1 MITTN
6 TSWPANAAQRV
17 LFGQRTYNHLP
28 KNSEP
33 VDRPFLIQS
42 RVYDTCPNT
51 EPSTIDAEY
60 WFNRLMDEKDWS
72 SCRSI
77 LDDYDCVEDLG
88 YGAENAGGTH
98 KYYKPGE
105 SPKNG
110 TETLSNT
117 NGVISTPIS
126 GTSFT
131 WDYSTDVHTVIAKS
145 TDYVAT
151 ASAAVTPA
159 STTDTRS
166 DTDVSQT
173 DTGAGNTA
181 TGKSS
186 ASVFAAQLW
195 RIIGLV
201 VILDLGL
208 IW

>member
-1 MITTN
+1 
-6 TSWPANAAQRV
+6 
-17 LFGQRTYNHLP
+17 
-28 KNSEP
+28 
-33 VDRPFLIQS
+33 
-42 RVYDTCPNT
+42 
-51 EPSTIDAEY
+51 
-60 WFNRLMDEKDWS
+60 MDEKDWS

-151 ASAAVTPA
+151 ASTAVTPA

-195 RIIGLV
+195 KIIGLV